1 MGKMRSM
8 DTLNLTNLP
17 LTNLKGELVCLT
29 NDKSILFPQITQQTV
44 SITSVLYSNF
54 IDGLVL
60 NEKLFLVLE
69 DNFTY
74 KVIYDNTIRTYY
86 NFAGVVVF
94 GDVIFC
100 FVNVNE
106 CLVINTLTN
115 EIKTIIIDAP
125 SGIVYVYQLTTF
137 LFAIITVSPT
147 TVYIYSL
154 DDAGAIASSSDG
166 SRIILPSYV
175 YGVFANPKNRPK
187 LLKRGNLLYL
197 TGNDATAILSLQ
209 IQDLIYLRTEETF
222 FQRVSPFP
230 ELEEQG
236 IEFIR
241 ETHNFLLFKNNLLN
255 NFIWINKGEDR
266 VYFSTNYVYL
276 SPQHVMYGNKLY
288 TMSDFISSEY
298 NSIPLQKEFT
308 AKFKANGLNGLR
320 LEVLETTNDN
330 IGHVAVLSRFL
341 DFENYYNYSVKATQ
355 TNYRLALRG
364 EEFVVSLYTT
374 EACRIRGIQTW

>member
-1 MGKMRSM
+1 MG
-8 DTLNLTNLP
+8 NLTLTELP
-17 LTNLKGELVCLT
+17 LTNLKGDLVCIL
-29 NDKSILFPQITQQTV
+29 NDKSILFPQITQQSL
-44 SITSVLYSNF
+44 SIASVLYSNF

-74 KVIYDNTIRTYY
+74 KVIYNNTIRTYY

-106 CLVINTLTN
+106 CLVINTLTD
-115 EIKTIIIDAP
+115 EVKTIIIDAP
-125 SGIVYVYQLTTF
+125 SGIVYVYQITTF
-137 LFAIITVSPT
+137 LFAVITKPPT

-154 DDAGAIASSSDG
+154 DDAGTIASTPNG
-166 SRIILPSYV
+166 GRVVLPAYT
-175 YGVFANPKNRPK
+175 YGVFANPKDRPK
-187 LLKRGNLLYL
+187 LIKRDNLLYL
-197 TGNDATAILSLQ
+197 IGNDATAILTLQ
-209 IQDLIYLRTEETF
+209 IQDLVYLRTEATF
-222 FQRVSPFP
+222 LQRVSPFP

-241 ETHNFLLFKNNLLN
+241 ETQNFLLFRNNLLN
-255 NFIWINKGEDR
+255 NFIWINKGDNR

-276 SPQHVMYGNKLY
+276 SPKHVMYGNNLY
-288 TMSDFISSEY
+288 TMTDFI
-298 NSIPLQKEFT
+298 NSVDNNIPLQKEFT
-308 AKFKANGLNGLR
+308 AKFKANGLNGLG
-320 LEVLETTNDN
+320 LEVLETTKDDV
-330 IGHVAVLSRFL
+330 GYLSVLSRFL
-341 DFENYYNYSVKATQ
+341 DFENYFNYSIKATQ

-374 EACRIRGIQTW
+374 EACRIRGVQVW